1 MLNPATAISLAQ
13 QHARAGNHA
22 EAERIYRQLLQNSPN
37 NAVAWHNL
45 GMACYLQKR
54 PDEAIEALQKAIEI
68 RGDYVEA
75 INNLGAVLSAQ
86 NRVDEAVQVFRKA
99 IEQKPRWVEP
109 MMNIGNT
116 LRNHNRFDEAIEAY
130 RQAVAADP
138 KSVDAHHY
146 LASALGRQGLREL
159 SLQHYYEALRL
170 KPSDVVIHSSLLLV
184 LSYEPDL
191 TPEIVLNEHKW
202 WDRLHGQGLAPVR
215 PHTNVRDP
223 DRKLRVGYVSSDF
236 RTHPVARFM
245 LPIYESH
252 DRANFE
258 IYSYAQMFKFDAI
271 SDRFRAQSSGW
282 RITYGKTD
290 PQIAEMVRDDGI
302 DILVD
307 LAGHTGGN
315 RISAFTYR
323 GAPVQATYLGYP
335 NTSGLK
341 SIQYRI
347 TDAVIDPP
355 GQEQSYTEQL
365 VRLPG
370 VWCCY
375 QPPADAP
382 ELSAPPSEK
391 NGFITFGC
399 MQNLLK
405 LNEGVIELW
414 SRVMKAIPDSRLRI
428 YRNTLDGMARKN
440 IAEKLQRHGI
450 TGDRF
455 DLDNVSEDGSG
466 HLAKYAEVDISLDTQ
481 PWSGHATT
489 CETLWM
495 GVPMLTLRGTRGS
508 GRMSASILAAVGL
521 DDLIAQTADDFV
533 AIAVRAASE
542 PARLASLR
550 AGLRERMRQSKLC
563 DATHFTAHFESAL
576 REMWRR
582 WCAAESSQ

>member
-22 EAERIYRQLLQNSPN
+22 EAERIYRQLLQSNPD

-54 PDEAIEALQKAIEI
+54 TAEAINALRKSIEL

-75 INNLGAVLSAQ
+75 INNLGAILSAED
-86 NRVDEAVQVFRKA
+86 RVDEAVEVFRKA
-99 IEQKPRWVEP
+99 IALSPRWTEP
-109 MMNIGNT
+109 MINIGNT
-116 LRNHNRFDEAIEAY
+116 LRNHNRFDESIQAY

-138 KSVDAHHY
+138 KNVDAHHY

-170 KPSDVVIHSSLLLV
+170 KPNDVVIHSSLLFV
-184 LSYEPDL
+184 LSYDPCIDPAIL
-191 TPEIVLNEHKW
+191 LNEHVW
-202 WDRLHGQGLAPVR
+202 WDRLHGQGLSPIR
-215 PHTNVRDP
+215 PHTNAAVP
-223 DRKLRVGYVSSDF
+223 DRKLRVGFVSPDF

-252 DRANFE
+252 DRAQLE
-258 IYSYAQMFKFDAI
+258 LYSYAQMHKLDAV
-271 SDRFRAQSSGW
+271 SERFRTLSDGW

-290 PQIAEMVRDDGI
+290 PQIAEMVRADGI
-302 DILVD
+302 DILID

-315 RISAFTYR
+315 RIGAFTYQP
-323 GAPVQATYLGYP
+323 APVQVSYLGYP
-335 NTSGLK
+335 NTTGLK
-341 SIQYRI
+341 TVQYRL
-347 TDAVIDPP
+347 TDAMIDPP
-355 GQEQSYTEQL
+355 EQTPYYTEQL
-365 VRLPG
+365 VRIPQ

-382 ELSAPPSEK
+382 DVSPLPCLK
-391 NGFITFGC
+391 NGFITFAC
-399 MQNLLK
+399 MQNLMK
-405 LNEGVIELW
+405 LNDGVIELW
-414 SRVMKAIPDSRLRI
+414 ARVLKAVPGSKLRL
-428 YRNTLDGMARKN
+428 YRNTLDGMARKHF
-440 IAEKLQRHGI
+440 AGKLQEHGV
-450 TGDRF
+450 GPECF
-455 DLDNVSEDGSG
+455 EMDNVSEDGSG

-495 GVPMLTLRGTRGS
+495 GVPMLTMRGARPS

-521 DDLIAQTADDFV
+521 DDLIAETADDLV
-533 AIAVRAASE
+533 AIAVRAARE

-550 AGLRERMRQSKLC
+550 ASLRERMRQSKLC
-563 DATHFTAHFESAL
+563 DATHFTANFESAL

>member
-1 MLNPATAISLAQ
+1 
-13 QHARAGNHA
+13 
-22 EAERIYRQLLQNSPN
+22 
-37 NAVAWHNL
+37 
-45 GMACYLQKR
+45 
-54 PDEAIEALQKAIEI
+54 
-68 RGDYVEA
+68 
-75 INNLGAVLSAQ
+75 
-86 NRVDEAVQVFRKA
+86 
-99 IEQKPRWVEP
+99 

-116 LRNHNRFDEAIEAY
+116 LRNHNRFDEAIDAY

-138 KSVDAHHY
+138 RSADAHHY

-170 KPSDVVIHSSLLLV
+170 KPGDVVIHSSLLLV
-184 LSYEPDL
+184 LSYHPDL
-191 TPEIVLNEHKW
+191 HPAIMLNEHKW
-202 WDRLHGQGLAPVR
+202 WDRLHGQGLAPLR

-252 DRANFE
+252 DHTKFE

-271 SDRFRAQSSGW
+271 SDRFRARSKGW

-290 PQIAEMVRDDGI
+290 AQIADMVRDDGI
-302 DILVD
+302 DILID

-315 RISAFTYR
+315 RISAFTYQ
-323 GAPVQATYLGYP
+323 GAPVQVTYLGYP

-355 GQEQSYTEQL
+355 GQEQYYTEQL

-382 ELSAPPSEK
+382 DLSPPPRAK
-391 NGFITFGC
+391 NGFITFVC

-405 LNEGVIELW
+405 LNDGVMELW
-414 SRVMKAIPDSRLRI
+414 SRVMKAIPNSRLRI

-440 IAEKLQRHGI
+440 IAAKLQRYGI
-450 TGDRF
+450 AADRF
-455 DLDNVSEDGSG
+455 ELDNVSEDGSG
-466 HLAKYAEVDISLDTQ
+466 HLENYAEVDISLDTQ

-495 GVPMLTLRGTRGS
+495 GVPMLTMRGARGS
-508 GRMSASILAAVGL
+508 GRMSASILSAVGL
-521 DDLIAQTADDFV
+521 DDFIAETADDFV
-533 AIAVRAASE
+533 AIAVRAASD
-542 PARLASLR
+542 PARLATLR
-550 AGLRERMRQSKLC
+550 AELRDRMRRSPLC
-563 DATHFTAHFESAL
+563 DATHFTANFESAL
-576 REMWRR
+576 RDMWRR
-582 WCAAESSQ
+582 WCQSEPSQ